1 MNGRFWLAIALGT
14 AAVASSW
21 MAWHQRDAAPQ
32 AATANNT
39 ADYVLH
45 DFQIVGLDAQGKE
58 SVTLRAPHLA
68 RQSEDETVDIQ
79 TPLFLLP
86 DGNGHHWQLAA
97 ATGWLSADGDQLR
110 LQGGVSGHSPAG
122 ADIAPT
128 TFRTES
134 LTAFPRRN
142 LVQTDDAVEITQPG
156 LRQTGVGMQLDTTTQ
171 NLRLLSQVRTRYEPS
186 AAR

>member
-1 MNGRFWLAIALGT
+1 MNRRLWLAVGLGA

-21 MAWHQRDAAPQ
+21 LAWQQRDRPQ
-32 AATANNT
+32 AAQVATSV
-39 ADYVLH
+39 DYVLH
-45 DFQIVGLDAQGKE
+45 DFELVTLDQDGSE
-58 SVTLRAPHLA
+58 SMTLRAPHLA
-68 RQSEDETVDIQ
+68 RNSGDETIDIQ

-86 DGNGHHWQLAA
+86 DDQGRHWQLAA
-97 ATGWLSADGDQLR
+97 ATGWVSADGIELR
-110 LQGGVSGHSPAG
+110 LRGGVRGDSPQG

-128 TFRTES
+128 TFRSDT
-134 LTAFPRRN
+134 LTAFPDRH